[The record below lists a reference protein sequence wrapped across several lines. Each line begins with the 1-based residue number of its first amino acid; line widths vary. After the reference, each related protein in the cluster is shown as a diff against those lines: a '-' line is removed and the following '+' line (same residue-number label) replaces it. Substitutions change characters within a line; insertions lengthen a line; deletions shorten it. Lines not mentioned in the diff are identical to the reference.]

1 MIELSPLA
9 RPYAK
14 AVFSAALDI
23 GKQDEVANELSTL
36 SSIAQTKEVTSLIA
50 DPELSK
56 VKIAET
62 IVGLLQEAMGD
73 ISTKMVELLA
83 ENKRLN
89 LIEAIYTS
97 YQELLEEHNKTSSIV
112 VNVANQ
118 PSDQN
123 KAAIVEKLSA
133 SYGEGSIIEF
143 SEDSS
148 IMGGLS
154 IKIGDET
161 LDLSIRGKVKKISKS
176 IKFLRLK
183 NEPIKSIRNFQ
194 CIKGKN
200 FRS

>member
-23 GKQDEVANELSTL
+23 SKQDEVAKELSTL
-36 SSIAQTKEVTSLIA
+36 SSISQTKEVTSLIA

-56 VKIAET
+56 VEIAET
-62 IVGLLQEAMGD
+62 IVGLLQDEMGD
-73 ISTKMVELLA
+73 ISTKMIELLA

-161 LDLSIRGKVKKISKS
+161 LDLSIRGKVKK
-176 IKFLRLK
+176 LVNQL
-183 NEPIKSIRNFQ
+183 NF
-194 CIKGKN
+194 
-200 FRS
+200 